1 MVNWI
6 ESPPLI
12 KSSINENEGAIER
25 IKSLQT
31 WNILKNKRSDFIF
44 VTRKQL
50 INWSTLSK
58 LTCVS
63 QMTRHLFC
71 TKVGS
76 IFLPTY
82 YNTYLIIIYNY

>member
-12 KSSINENEGAIER
+12 SSINKNDAAMER
-25 IKSLQT
+25 LKSVQSWT
-31 WNILKNKRSDFIF
+31 ILKNKKSDFIF

-58 LTCVS
+58 STSIS
-63 QMTRHLFC
+63 QMPRHLFC
-71 TKVGS
+71 TKV
-76 IFLPTY
+76 
-82 YNTYLIIIYNY
+82 TYLYCTYLKLVLKYFV

>member
-12 KSSINENEGAIER
+12 SSINENEGALER
-25 IKSLQT
+25 LKSVQS
-31 WNILKNKRSDFIF
+31 WSILKNKRSDFIF

-58 LTCVS
+58 LTCAS
-63 QMTRHLFC
+63 QITRHVFC
-71 TKVGS
+71 TKVP
-76 IFLPTY
+76 IH
-82 YNTYLIIIYNY
+82 IIYYIFTDSYY

>member
-12 KSSINENEGAIER
+12 SSVNEKEGAMER
-25 IKSLQT
+25 LKSLQS
-31 WNILKNKRSDFIF
+31 WSFLKNKRSDFIF

-63 QMTRHLFC
+63 QITKHVFC
-71 TKVGS
+71 TKVS
-76 IFLPTY
+76 I
-82 YNTYLIIIYNY
+82 NIHTYLQLVIKYLD

>member
-12 KSSINENEGAIER
+12 SSINETEGAIER
-25 IKSLQT
+25 LKNVQS
-31 WNILKNKRSDFIF
+31 WNILKHTRSDFIF
-44 VTRKQL
+44 VTRKHL

-63 QMTRHLFC
+63 QMTRHVFC
-71 TKVGS
+71 TKVGT
-76 IFLPTY
+76 I
-82 YNTYLIIIYNY
+82 

>member
-12 KSSINENEGAIER
+12 SSFNENEGAIER
-25 IKSLQT
+25 LKSLQS
-31 WNILKNKRSDFIF
+31 WSILQNKRSDFIF

-63 QMTRHLFC
+63 QMTKHVFC
-71 TKVGS
+71 TKVGLVYLYLHV
-76 IFLPTY
+76 IIL
-82 YNTYLIIIYNY
+82 TYL

>member
-12 KSSINENEGAIER
+12 SSINETEGAIER
-25 IKSLQT
+25 LKSWQS

-50 INWSTLSK
+50 INWSTLNK
-58 LTCVS
+58 LTSVS
-63 QMTRHLFC
+63 QMTRHVFC
-71 TKVGS
+71 TKVG
-76 IFLPTY
+76 TY
-82 YNTYLIIIYNY
+82 YNTYLF